1 MLKSYLAASAATFLV
16 FVVIDFIWLSNAARL
31 FYRPNLG
38 ALLLDRPALA
48 PALVFYVLY
57 GFGLALLVVRPSV
70 DAGSVVTALWMGG
83 LFGLVAYGTYN
94 LTNAATL
101 DGWSLKVTIVDM
113 AWGSVLTGFSAAA
126 GLWLATR
133 FT

>member
-1 MLKSYLAASAATFLV
+1 MLKSYLAASAATFLI

-83 LFGLVAYGTYN
+83 LFGLVAYGTYGF
-94 LTNAATL
+94 LAHVLSTGT
-101 DGWSLKVTIVDM
+101 SCPV
-113 AWGSVLTGFSAAA
+113 AWIDN
-126 GLWLATR
+126 GLIR
-133 FT
+133 